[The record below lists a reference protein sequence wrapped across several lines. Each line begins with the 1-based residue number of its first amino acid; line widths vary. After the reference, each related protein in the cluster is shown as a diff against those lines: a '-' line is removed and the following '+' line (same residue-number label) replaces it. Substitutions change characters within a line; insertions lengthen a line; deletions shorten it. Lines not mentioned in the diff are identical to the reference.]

1 MTGIDHDRVER
12 VAGVG
17 RNRRT
22 AAKQKSGGEQD
33 GRGCTIGRG
42 MKVDRANR
50 VPGKGQAPQ
59 GGNFEWR
66 ERKAL
71 VFSAVALDGYHLIY
85 A

>member
-1 MTGIDHDRVER
+1 
-12 VAGVG
+12 
-17 RNRRT
+17 
-22 AAKQKSGGEQD
+22 
-33 GRGCTIGRG
+33 

-50 VPGKGQAPQ
+50 VPGKGQAPK
-59 GGNFEWR
+59 GNFKWR